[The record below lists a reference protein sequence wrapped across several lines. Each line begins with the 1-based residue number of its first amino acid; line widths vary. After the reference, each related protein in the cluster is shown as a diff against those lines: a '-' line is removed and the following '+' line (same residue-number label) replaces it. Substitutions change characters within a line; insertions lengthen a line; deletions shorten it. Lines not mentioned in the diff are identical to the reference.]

1 MSQNHFICR
10 RTSRVVKSIHN
21 YMSDVKEQ
29 IEQEMKRA
37 LTDLKAPNNLKD
49 SMQYSLLAGGKRLR
63 PILMMASYH
72 TFQSQSD
79 KVLKSAVALEMI
91 HTYSLIHDDLPAM
104 DNDDYRRGELTNH
117 KQFNEA
123 TAILA
128 GDALLTHSFEL
139 VARDA
144 LLTSEEK
151 VFILKELAN
160 ASGPEEMIAG
170 QTLDMEGENKSLN
183 LSELEEIHLH
193 KTGALIR
200 FAIIAG
206 AYLAQATKEQ
216 IHHLKDFAHY
226 LGLIFQVQD
235 DILDITGDPEKLG
248 KPVGS
253 DTENEKSTY
262 PSLLGLDGAKQKKA
276 AYTDKA
282 EAALE
287 QANATDSYLKELL
300 HVFGQREH

>member
-1 MSQNHFICR
+1 
-10 RTSRVVKSIHN
+10 
-21 YMSDVKEQ
+21 MSDMKTQ
-29 IEQEMKRA
+29 IEQEMKSTLA
-37 LTDLKAPNNLKD
+37 DLNTPFSLKD
-49 SMQYSLLAGGKRLR
+49 SMLYSLLAGGKRLR
-63 PILMMASYH
+63 PILMMASFH
-72 TFQSQSD
+72 TFQQQGN
-79 KVLKSAVALEMI
+79 KVLKSAIALEMI
-91 HTYSLIHDDLPAM
+91 HTYSLVHDDLPAM

-139 VARDA
+139 VAGDP

-151 VFILKELAN
+151 VFILKEMAD

-170 QTLDMEGENKSLN
+170 QMLDMEGENKSLTIE
-183 LSELEEIHLH
+183 ELEKIHLH

-200 FAIIAG
+200 FAIITG
-206 AYLAQATKEQ
+206 AYLGQASKDQ
-216 IHHLKDFAHY
+216 LHYLNDFAYY

-235 DILDITGDPEKLG
+235 DILDVIGDPEKLG

-262 PSLLGLDGAKQKKA
+262 PSLLGLEGAKEKKA
-276 AYTDKA
+276 AYSQKA
-282 EAALE
+282 EDALE
-287 QANATDSYLKELL
+287 QANAKDSYLKELL
-300 HVFGQREH
+300 HFFSQREY